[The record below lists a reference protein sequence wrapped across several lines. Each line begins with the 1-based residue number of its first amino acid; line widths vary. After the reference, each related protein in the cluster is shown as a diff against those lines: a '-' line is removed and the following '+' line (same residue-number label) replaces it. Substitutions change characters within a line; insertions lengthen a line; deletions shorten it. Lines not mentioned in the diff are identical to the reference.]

1 MKLNYFTKQVSTV
14 GRWMTTALLC
24 VAAIAFV
31 WQSAAFSP
39 MTAMA
44 APTSTLIAADLGNQV
59 QEKASKDAGR
69 AKGFIRD
76 TKDRVE
82 SMADKNADRVDEADD
97 RGSFIE
103 RKAQRD
109 AGRIHERAEQDA
121 ARTQKA
127 VDKSKNAV
135 ERTVENI
142 KDAFN

>member
-1 MKLNYFTKQVSTV
+1 MKLHHFTKQVSTL

-24 VAAIAFV
+24 VAAIAFI
-31 WQSAAFSP
+31 WQSTVFST
-39 MTAMA
+39 MSAMA
-44 APTSTLIAADLGNQV
+44 SPKLIAADLGNQV
-59 QEKASKDAGR
+59 QEKVSKDAGR

-82 SMADKNADRVDEADD
+82 NMADKNANRVDDVDD
-97 RGSFIE
+97 SSSFIE

-127 VDKSKNAV
+127 VDNTKNAV
-135 ERTVENI
+135 QRTVEKI
-142 KDAFN
+142 KDTFN

>member
-1 MKLNYFTKQVSTV
+1 MKLNHFTKQVSTL
-14 GRWMTTALLC
+14 GRWITTALLC

-31 WQSAAFSP
+31 WQSAVFSP
-39 MTAMA
+39 MSAMA
-44 APTSTLIAADLGNQV
+44 APKLIAADLGNQA
-59 QEKASKDAGR
+59 QEKVSKDAGR
-69 AKGFIRD
+69 AKGFIED
-76 TKDRVE
+76 TKERVE
-82 SMADKNADRVDEADD
+82 RMADKNANRVDDADD
-97 RGSFIE
+97 SGSFVE

-127 VDKSKNAV
+127 VDNTKNAV

>member
-31 WQSAAFSP
+31 WSSAFSTV
-39 MTAMA
+39 TAMA

-59 QEKASKDAGR
+59 QGKVSKDAGR

-82 SMADKNADRVDEADD
+82 NMADKNANRVDQADD
-97 RGSFIE
+97 NGSFIE

-109 AGRIHERAEQDA
+109 AGRIHVRAEQDA

-127 VDKSKNAV
+127 VDNTKNAV